1 MSSSSRDAIRRR
13 IGNSIGRKLRREVM
27 NLMLICRMLS
37 YENDQNDDNHLI
49 KKLTFTSIT

>member
-13 IGNSIGRKLRREVM
+13 IGNSIGRRLRREDM

-37 YENDQNDDNHLI
+37 YEDDDNRLI

>member
-13 IGNSIGRKLRREVM
+13 IGNSIGRKLRREDM
-27 NLMLICRMLS
+27 NLMLISRMLS
-37 YENDQNDDNHLI
+37 YENDFDDNHLI